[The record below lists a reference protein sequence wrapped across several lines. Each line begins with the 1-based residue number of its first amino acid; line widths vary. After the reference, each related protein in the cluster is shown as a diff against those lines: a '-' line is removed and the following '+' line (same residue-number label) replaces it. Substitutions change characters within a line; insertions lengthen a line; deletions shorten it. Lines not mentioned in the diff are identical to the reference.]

1 MLQPLAVERLDLC
14 CPARYRIVVQ
24 AVLDPARAAWF
35 GDLELRVIDN
45 TTTLTGIVADQ
56 AALHGLLAKVR
67 DLGVPLLEVRWM
79 DASPATYSMSD
90 A

>member
-1 MLQPLAVERLDLC
+1 MPQPLAAERLDLC

-35 GDLELRVIDN
+35 ADLELCIADE
-45 TTTLTGIVADQ
+45 TTVLTGIIADQ
-56 AALHGLLAKVR
+56 AALHGVLARVR

-79 DASPATYSMSD
+79 TEAV
-90 A
+90 